1 MIDNGTADWIGIQGR
16 EQDGWTAIEFR
27 RLIDT
32 CDPMDVPIK
41 VKNKSLNDLFDDMNC
56 SLEPIY

>member
-1 MIDNGTADWIGIQGR
+1 MNFYIQDRYAYGFTTPVIDNGTADWIGIQGR
-16 EQDGWTAIEFR
+16 EQDGWTAIEFQ

-41 VKNKSLNDLFDDMNC
+41 VKK
-56 SLEPIY
+56 

>member
-1 MIDNGTADWIGIQGR
+1 VIDNGTADWIGIQGR
-16 EQDGWTAIEFR
+16 EQDGWTAIEFQ

-41 VKNKSLNDLFDDMNC
+41 VKKLVA
-56 SLEPIY
+56 E